1 MKRSVAL
8 SWAVVAIAALV
19 VPGCAGGPSEE
30 EIRLAELETQ
40 LEQIRQAYD
49 QLQQTRTDI
58 AAAEAEMAELQ
69 DIAAARR
76 SEEQQQ
82 RLAELETRLPELEA
96 ARDTAFEQVQTQLA
110 DFLNV
115 ALNEMPDAD
124 ITRQALEI
132 YSAESILIASD
143 TVAKAGDYKKAINQL
158 STAQSYYAATPFEP
172 YPELVA
178 TVERFEELRF
188 INQERFDQ
196 IAKGMTADEVR
207 ETAGVPYYG
216 NIRTD
221 EEQGVEMWLY
231 PKREGG
237 AAAVYFRIK
246 TGKVYEKNFD
256 AVKTKVVSD

>member
-8 SWAVVAIAALV
+8 SWTVLAIAALV

-30 EIRLAELETQ
+30 EIRVAELETQ

-49 QLQQTRTDI
+49 QLQQARADI
-58 AAAEAEMAELQ
+58 AAAEAETAELEEI
-69 DIAAARR
+69 DANRR

-82 RLAELETRLPELEA
+82 RLAELETQLTELET
-96 ARDTAFEQVQTQLA
+96 ARDAAFEQVQTQLA

-115 ALNEMPDAD
+115 ALNEMPEAE
-124 ITRQALEI
+124 ITREALEI
-132 YSAESILIASD
+132 YSAEAILIASD
-143 TVAKAGDYKKAINQL
+143 TVAKAGDYKKAISQL
-158 STAQSYYAATPFEP
+158 STAQGYYAATPFEP

-178 TVERFEELRF
+178 TAERFEEWRY

-196 IAKGMTADEVR
+196 ISKGMTPEEVQ
-207 ETAGVPYYG
+207 EAAGVPYYG
-216 NIRTD
+216 NVRTD

-237 AAAVYFRIK
+237 AAAVYFRTK
-246 TGKVYEKNFD
+246 TGKVYEKKFD